1 MRVAAVSVQRPIFR
15 GDKQAVW
22 TRSVRG
28 LGAVVAELGGVLETA
43 RDPVTGAHE
52 ALVKG
57 AELAATG
64 PDLVLVQ
71 ATTFAT
77 ADCFLPLLRT
87 GRPTILWA
95 VPEPTT
101 GGPLPLNSLCGAN
114 FVLSVSG
121 DGTPAWLYGDLGD
134 DAVRARLRVLLR
146 AARAT
151 ARLKRARVLL
161 IGGPAPTFTRFE
173 VTPAAVAARFGS
185 RLEQVPLD
193 ELLTRIRAVP
203 DQPAWAAGQALQ
215 EAEDT
220 SAVTAAQATAA
231 GRVEVALA
239 ELAADYDAVA
249 IRCWPE
255 IAEQTGAMPCAS
267 VARLF
272 DRGCPAACE
281 GDVLGALSMVAL
293 QAMAECDPVLL
304 DLSHVTDDGAVFWHC
319 GNAPKSLAA
328 GPTRLA
334 THFNRPDTGCVRQ
347 MCLAPG
353 PTTMLR
359 FTDPDRAVFFEG
371 EWRAAP
377 MQFDGVSGVLAD
389 VRWAGRQLD
398 GGALVAAVLDRRL
411 PHHYAFVPGHWADE
425 CRALASWLG
434 LGEIVFE

>member
-43 RDPVTGAHE
+43 RDPVTGAHD
-52 ALVKG
+52 ALAKG
-57 AELAATG
+57 AELAATA

-114 FVLSVSG
+114 FVLSVAG
-121 DGTPAWLYGDLGD
+121 DETPVWLYGDLGD
-134 DAVRARLRVLLR
+134 EAVRGRLRVLLR
-146 AARAT
+146 AARAV
-151 ARLKRARVLL
+151 ARLRRARVLL
-161 IGGPAPTFTRFE
+161 IGGPAPTFARFA

-185 RLEQVPLD
+185 TVSPVPLE
-193 ELLTRIRAVP
+193 ELLTRVRAVP
-203 DQPAWAAGQALQ
+203 DHRARVAGQELQ
-215 EAEDT
+215 AAED
-220 SAVTAAQATAA
+220 SAAVTAAQATAA
-231 GRVEVALA
+231 GRVELALA
-239 ELAADYDAVA
+239 ELAAGYDAVA

-255 IAEQTGAMPCAS
+255 LAEQTGAMPCAS
-267 VARLF
+267 VARLC

-281 GDVLGALSMVAL
+281 GDVLGALSMIAL
-293 QAMAECDPVLL
+293 QAMAERDPVLL

-334 THFNRPDTGCVRQ
+334 THFNRPDTGCVRE

-359 FTDPDRAVFFEG
+359 FTDSDRAVFFEG
-371 EWRAAP
+371 ERRAAT

-398 GGALVAAVLDRRL
+398 TGALVAAVLDRRL

-425 CRALASWLG
+425 CRALANWLD
-434 LGEIVFE
+434 LGEIGLE